1 MPFFLQSST
10 LRAVLQL
17 LAVQSEYANLT
28 APHDHDPDPLSHLK
42 DAQPHSPLAPPPLTQ
57 IPVNTPAE
65 YKDLG
70 HTSSGQASEHL
81 GPHNRPLTDVV
92 SSEAIAQRES
102 YVEPAMTSGSSIL
115 GEISVVP
122 LVTERVSEKEKPI
135 FEKIISPV
143 INVSPSP
150 ALITVKSPI
159 NPAVSPAQITPAVDN
174 SSSSITSTDPYCPP
188 PAESLLGLDN
198 SFPEITHSLAGETP
212 LPEPQLAVS
221 TGSPYIKIINC
232 LFHIY
237 IYINPPYGV
246 LHAPST
252 VLRALAYSNS
262 QRFNQ

>member
-42 DAQPHSPLAPPPLTQ
+42 DAQAHSPLAPPPLTQ
-57 IPVNTPAE
+57 TPLNTPAE

-70 HTSSGQASEHL
+70 HTSSGQASGHL
-81 GPHNRPLTDVV
+81 GPHNRPLTDAV
-92 SSEAIAQRES
+92 SSEAITQKES
-102 YVEPAMTSGSSIL
+102 YVEPAMTSGSSISE
-115 GEISVVP
+115 EISVVSP
-122 LVTERVSEKEKPI
+122 VTERVSEKEKPI
-135 FEKIISPV
+135 FEMIISP
-143 INVSPSP
+143 IIDVSPSP

-159 NPAVSPAQITPAVDN
+159 NPATSPAQLTPAVAN
-174 SSSSITSTDPYCPP
+174 RSSSVTSTDPHCPP

-221 TGSPYIKIINC
+221 TGSPYIKMINC
-232 LFHIY
+232 LFHI
-237 IYINPPYGV
+237 
-246 LHAPST
+246 HSFT
-252 VLRALAYSNS
+252 
-262 QRFNQ
+262 